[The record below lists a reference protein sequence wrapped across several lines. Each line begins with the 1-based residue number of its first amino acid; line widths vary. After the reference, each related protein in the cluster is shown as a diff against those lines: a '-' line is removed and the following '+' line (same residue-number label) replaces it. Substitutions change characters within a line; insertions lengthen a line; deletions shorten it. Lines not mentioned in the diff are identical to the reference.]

1 MKILKWIFFKKSQIF
16 VNFNQILAILGFIYF
31 YLSNNLTINPK
42 TFENQFFGN
51 LIFPKFFWNF
61 GIFFE
66 KFEKIRF
73 FDRFNILDNVNTNFD
88 PKM

>member
-1 MKILKWIFFKKSQIF
+1 MVFLKKCQNF
-16 VNFNQILAILGFIYF
+16 VNFNLINVNLGIIKF
-31 YLSNNLTINPK
+31 YPCNNVTLNSQ
-42 TFENQFFGN
+42 TFENPIFWNFT
-51 LIFPKFFWNF
+51 FPKKLWNF